1 MRSIGRATA
10 APPAK
15 SLSSGLRNET
25 VVVALN
31 ALPLVYSLPLFLLAW
46 YLVTLKGPFVSSDPI
61 PAAIINLSKDGL
73 DVLGQLQKII
83 LPTVMFIA
91 GVMAVSRAERA
102 QRLMSLAVV
111 SLILLIGLA
120 VGIDY
125 SLFYLRRE
133 REERAAGRSER
144 GALEAAAATSGR
156 AVLISGVTVIVAMAG
171 MFISGDPSFI
181 SFATGTILVVAIAVF
196 ASLTILPAMLSWLGD
211 RVEKGRVPLLGRRRP
226 AGESRFWTA
235 LTGRVMRRPGLSI
248 LIAGGLLVALAI
260 GEGFADAM
268 RTPSSRPEDRRA

>member
-1 MRSIGRATA
+1 MIASARIGELMPQSTERTESADPSTSQDPSAIAGVAGQQLSPDATA

-31 ALPLVYSLPLFLLAW
+31 ALLLVYSLPLFLLAW

-61 PAAIINLSKDGL
+61 PAAIINLSKDGV

-91 GVMAVSRAERA
+91 GVMAVSRPERA

-120 VGIDY
+120 AYFFFMQIKGQFEGDQDTLDTVIGFFTRMFE
-125 SLFYLRRE
+125 SLFSYFTL
-133 REERAAGRSER
+133 
-144 GALEAAAATSGR
+144 
-156 AVLISGVTVIVAMAG
+156 
-171 MFISGDPSFI
+171 
-181 SFATGTILVVAIAVF
+181 
-196 ASLTILPAMLSWLGD
+196 
-211 RVEKGRVPLLGRRRP
+211 LLGVDLAVHMGAR
-226 AGESRFWTA
+226 ESGPHESTETHIIRQ
-235 LTGRVMRRPGLSI
+235 
-248 LIAGGLLVALAI
+248 
-260 GEGFADAM
+260 
-268 RTPSSRPEDRRA
+268 PSP

>member
-1 MRSIGRATA
+1 MIASARIGELMPQSTERTESADPSTSQDPSAIAGVAGQQLSPDATA

-31 ALPLVYSLPLFLLAW
+31 ALLLVYSLPLFLLAW

-61 PAAIINLSKDGL
+61 PAAIINLSKDGV

-120 VGIDY
+120 AYFFFMQIKGQFEGDQDTLDTVIGFFTRMFE
-125 SLFYLRRE
+125 SLFSYFTL
-133 REERAAGRSER
+133 
-144 GALEAAAATSGR
+144 
-156 AVLISGVTVIVAMAG
+156 
-171 MFISGDPSFI
+171 
-181 SFATGTILVVAIAVF
+181 
-196 ASLTILPAMLSWLGD
+196 
-211 RVEKGRVPLLGRRRP
+211 LLGVDLAVHMGAR
-226 AGESRFWTA
+226 ESGPHESTETHIIRQ
-235 LTGRVMRRPGLSI
+235 
-248 LIAGGLLVALAI
+248 
-260 GEGFADAM
+260 
-268 RTPSSRPEDRRA
+268 PSP